1 MGTRRGIGMS
11 QTLEPLDRLLR
22 GPVRWRKGSPA
33 PGSNPR
39 RVSLAED
46 LQTIARVTAR
56 TPEVMVRISGK
67 AKGGKHVE
75 EHLRYITRNGELTAE
90 DDSGRLV
97 MGRRMVKE
105 TAAAWME
112 GSGLNRRSNSRDTV
126 NIILSMPPGTD
137 RDKLLDAARQFGR
150 EVFGAEHSY
159 LLVRHDDTDHPHCH
173 LTVRS
178 LGLSGRRLNPRRDD
192 LQAWRVAFAAACRQ
206 HGIAAE
212 ATPRRTRGVV
222 RKPMKQAVLHAD
234 KAKRSTVQRSK
245 AREALKAVAHPAA
258 GLQEPDRRAVEQ
270 QAQTRADWSRV
281 ADELSQATTRAGQEL
296 ARQILSFLAHM
307 PAPETERMQLQKQLR
322 QHLQQKE
329 RHDAKPERTL

>member
-1 MGTRRGIGMS
+1 MS
-11 QTLEPLDRLLR
+11 QSLESLDRLLR
-22 GPVRWRKGSPA
+22 GPVRWRKGLPA
-33 PGSNPR
+33 HADKR
-39 RVSLAED
+39 RRSSLVED
-46 LQTIARVTAR
+46 LQTVARITAR

-67 AKGGKHVE
+67 AKGVKHVE
-75 EHLRYITRNGELTAE
+75 EHLRYITRNGDLTAE

-150 EVFGAEHSY
+150 EVFGLEHAY

-178 LGLSGRRLNPRRDD
+178 LGFSGRRLNPRRDD

-212 ATPRRTRGVV
+212 ASPRRTRGVV
-222 RKPMKQAVLHAD
+222 RKPKKQAVLHAD
-234 KAKRSTVQRSK
+234 KAKRSTVQK
-245 AREALKAVAHPAA
+245 AKVAEALRAVTRP
-258 GLQEPDRRAVEQ
+258 GSSLQEPDKAAVER
-270 QAQTRADWSRV
+270 QAQTRADWNRV
-281 ADELSQATTRAGQEL
+281 ANELSQATTGAGQEL
-296 ARQILSFLAHM
+296 ARQIRSFLAHM

-322 QHLQQKE
+322 QHIQQQKE

>member
-1 MGTRRGIGMS
+1 MS
-11 QTLEPLDRLLR
+11 QSLESLDRLLR
-22 GPVRWRKGSPA
+22 SPVRWRRGSPA
-33 PGSNPR
+33 PADKR
-39 RVSLAED
+39 RRSSLVED
-46 LQTIARVTAR
+46 LQTVARVTAR

-75 EHLRYITRNGELTAE
+75 EHLRYITRNGDLTAE
-90 DDSGRLV
+90 DEGGRLV
-97 MGRRMVKE
+97 MGQRMVKE

-112 GSGLNRRSNSRDTV
+112 GSALNRRSNSRDTV

-150 EVFGAEHSY
+150 EIFGAEHSY

-178 LGLSGRRLNPRRDD
+178 LGFSGRRLNPKRDD

-212 ATPRRTRGVV
+212 ATPRRTRGVI
-222 RKPMKQAVLHAD
+222 RKPKKQAVLHAD
-234 KAKRSTVQRSK
+234 KAMRSTVQKSK
-245 AREALKAVAHPAA
+245 VREALKAVTHHAA
-258 GLQEPDRRAVEQ
+258 GLQEPDSRAVER
-270 QAQTRADWSRV
+270 QAQARADWNRV
-281 ADELSQATTRAGQEL
+281 ADELSQATTGAGQDL
-296 ARQILSFLAHM
+296 ARQIRSFLAHM

-322 QHLQQKE
+322 QHLQQQKE

>member
-1 MGTRRGIGMS
+1 MS
-11 QTLEPLDRLLR
+11 QTLESLDRLLR
-22 GPVRWRKGSPA
+22 GPVRWRKGSPILDDK
-33 PGSNPR
+33 R
-39 RVSLAED
+39 RRASLAED
-46 LQTIARVTAR
+46 LRTVARITAR

-75 EHLRYITRNGELTAE
+75 EHLRYITRNGDLTAE
-90 DDSGRLV
+90 DEGGRLV
-97 MGRRMVKE
+97 MGQRMVKE

-112 GSGLNRRSNSRDTV
+112 GSALNRRSNSRDTV

-150 EVFGAEHSY
+150 EIFGAEHSY

-178 LGLSGRRLNPRRDD
+178 LGFSGRRLNPKRDD

-212 ATPRRTRGVV
+212 ATPRRTRGVI
-222 RKPMKQAVLHAD
+222 RKPKKQAVLHAD
-234 KAKRSTVQRSK
+234 KAMRSTVQKSK
-245 AREALKAVAHPAA
+245 VREALKAVTHHAA
-258 GLQEPDRRAVEQ
+258 GLQEPDSRAVER
-270 QAQTRADWSRV
+270 QAQARADWNRV
-281 ADELSQATTRAGQEL
+281 ADELSQATTGAGQDL
-296 ARQILSFLAHM
+296 ARQIRSFLAHM

-322 QHLQQKE
+322 QHLQQQKE

>member
-1 MGTRRGIGMS
+1 MS
-11 QTLEPLDRLLR
+11 QTLESLDRLLR
-22 GPVRWRKGSPA
+22 GPVRWRKGSPILDDK
-33 PGSNPR
+33 R
-39 RVSLAED
+39 RRASLAED
-46 LQTIARVTAR
+46 LRTVARITSR

-75 EHLRYITRNGELTAE
+75 EHLRYITRNGDLTAE
-90 DDSGRLV
+90 DESGRLV
-97 MGRRMVKE
+97 TGRRMVKE

-126 NIILSMPPGTD
+126 NVILSMPPGTD
-137 RDKLLDAARQFGR
+137 RDKLLDAAREFGR
-150 EVFGAEHSY
+150 EIFGAEHSY

-178 LGLSGRRLNPRRDD
+178 LGFSGRRLNPKRDD

-222 RKPMKQAVLHAD
+222 RKPKKQGVLHAD
-234 KAKRSTVQRSK
+234 KAKRSTVQK
-245 AREALKAVAHPAA
+245 AKVSEVLKLVARP
-258 GLQEPDRRAVEQ
+258 GSSLQEPDKAAVER
-270 QAQTRADWSRV
+270 QAQTRADWNRV
-281 ADELSQATTRAGQEL
+281 ANELSQTTTGAGQEL
-296 ARQILSFLAHM
+296 ARQIRSFLAHM

-322 QHLQQKE
+322 QHIQQQKE
-329 RHDAKPERTL
+329 LHDAKPERTL

>member
-1 MGTRRGIGMS
+1 MS
-11 QTLEPLDRLLR
+11 QSLESLDRLLR
-22 GPVRWRKGSPA
+22 SPVRWRRGSPA
-33 PGSNPR
+33 HADKR
-39 RVSLAED
+39 RRSSLVED
-46 LQTIARVTAR
+46 LQTVARVTAR

-75 EHLRYITRNGELTAE
+75 EHLRYITRNGDLTAE
-90 DDSGRLV
+90 DEGGRLV
-97 MGRRMVKE
+97 MGQRMVKE

-112 GSGLNRRSNSRDTV
+112 GSALNRRSNSRDTV

-150 EVFGAEHSY
+150 EIFGAEHSY

-178 LGLSGRRLNPRRDD
+178 LGFSGRRLNPKRDD

-212 ATPRRTRGVV
+212 ATPRRTRGVI
-222 RKPMKQAVLHAD
+222 RKPKKQAVLHAD
-234 KAKRSTVQRSK
+234 KAMRSTVQKSK
-245 AREALKAVAHPAA
+245 VREALKAVTHHAA
-258 GLQEPDRRAVEQ
+258 GLQEPDSRAVER
-270 QAQTRADWSRV
+270 QAQARADWNRV
-281 ADELSQATTRAGQEL
+281 ADELSQATTGAGQDL
-296 ARQILSFLAHM
+296 ARQIRSFLAHM

-322 QHLQQKE
+322 QHLQQQKE

>member
-1 MGTRRGIGMS
+1 MS
-11 QTLEPLDRLLR
+11 ETLESLERLLR
-22 GPVRWRKGSPA
+22 GPVRWRKSSPVRDEK
-33 PGSNPR
+33 R
-39 RVSLAED
+39 RRSSLSED
-46 LQTIARVTAR
+46 LRTVARVAAR

-75 EHLRYITRNGELTAE
+75 EHLRYITRNGDLTAE
-90 DDSGRLV
+90 DESGRLV
-97 MGRRMVKE
+97 TGRRMVKE

-126 NIILSMPPGTD
+126 NVILSMPPGTD

-150 EVFGAEHSY
+150 EIFGAEHSY

-178 LGLSGRRLNPRRDD
+178 LGFSGRRLNPKRDD

-222 RKPMKQAVLHAD
+222 RKPKKQAVLHAD
-234 KAKRSTVQRSK
+234 KAKRSTVQKSK
-245 AREALKAVAHPAA
+245 VREALKAVTHPA
-258 GLQEPDRRAVEQ
+258 GLQESDRRAVER
-270 QAQTRADWSRV
+270 QAQARADWNRV
-281 ADELSQATTRAGQEL
+281 ADELSQATTGSGQDL
-296 ARQILSFLAHM
+296 ARQIRSFLAHM

-322 QHLQQKE
+322 QHLQQQKE